1 MYTFMIHT
9 SQSTFIRTKNLIV
22 LLALLLLGAGPTYA
36 QKPQVGF
43 RVGANLSDFIGR
55 DAKKLNLENIW
66 GGHGGVFVT
75 VPVSEKFSV
84 RTEAMY
90 SSKGAASQDDS
101 VKVNLGYLDIPVLGQ
116 LNAGAFY
123 LEAGPQISFLVRD
136 KFKDETGQRSPQTFA
151 DSFRSTGLSYA
162 LGAGLRLSFLTVGVR
177 YNGDISTLVN
187 NIDDK
192 EYRNSLLQFTT
203 SFTLFGR
210 D

>member
-1 MYTFMIHT
+1 MIQT
-9 SQSTFIRTKNLIV
+9 TTQPSFVRTKPLLV
-22 LLALLLLGAGPTYA
+22 LLALWLLGAGPACA
-36 QKPQVGF
+36 QKPQFGF

-84 RTEAMY
+84 KTEAMY
-90 SSKGAASQDDS
+90 SSKGAVSKDDS
-101 VKVNLGYLDIPVLGQ
+101 VKANLGYLDIPVLGQ
-116 LNAGAFY
+116 LNAGSFY

-136 KFKDETGQRSPQTFA
+136 KFKDETGQRSPQSFA

-162 LGAGLRLSFLTVGVR
+162 LGAGLRLSSLGLTLGVR

-192 EYRNSLLQFTT
+192 EFRNSLFQFTT
-203 SFTLFGR
+203 SFALFGR
-210 D
+210 